1 MKNIILTLLFI
12 VGMVLGA
19 MMVFFENPL
28 GEYVI
33 AVSVFVGLY
42 VMHKM
47 DKELNEKE
55 EESFF

>member
-1 MKNIILTLLFI
+1 MKISILILLFI

-19 MMVFFENPL
+19 MMVVFENPW

-33 AVSVFVGLY
+33 ASSVSIGLY
-42 VMHKM
+42 AMNQI
-47 DKELNEKE
+47 DKKINKKE